1 MTDYLIQHKK
11 TILVSFILTAFIS
24 IFLSLG
30 VSINYDIADYLP
42 KESRST
48 KALDIMNEEFETLVP
63 NGQVMIS
70 NSSISNALYFKE
82 ELTKINGISS
92 VMWLDDVINILEP
105 IEVADQQIVEEYLKN
120 DNALIS
126 ITVDKGEESKVL
138 ESVYQLIG
146 DENAASGDFVDT
158 ATQQMM
164 AVKETTRAMMIAIPI
179 IIIILLLTTSSW
191 MEPVLFLLTIGI
203 SVVINMGTNIF
214 FKDISFITQAIS
226 PILQLAVSLDY
237 AIFLLG
243 SFEKFRHETD
253 DINQAMSL
261 AIKRSTPTILASS
274 STTLFGFVALL
285 FMRFRI
291 GADLGIILVKGIV
304 LSFISVIVFLPAL
317 TLLSYK
323 IIDKTRHKIIIP
335 QFKNIGKHTI
345 KLKFIVIVVV
355 SLLIFPAFQAQ
366 KKNLFLYGMGS
377 ELSDSIRSG
386 KDTRKIND
394 EFGYSTPIVLLVPRG
409 NLSYEEKLTSLFE
422 QEQNVTSVISYSSM
436 VDNAI
441 PIDFLDNS
449 ITNQFYSENYSRIII
464 NTNTTSEGPEA
475 FKLIEKVNSLTSN
488 YYGDDFYS
496 LGISVNL
503 YDIKSVVEND
513 TPVINTIAIISIAL
527 ILLVTFKSL
536 LLPILLVL
544 TIETSIWI
552 NLSLPYFTG
561 TPLCYIG
568 YLVISTV
575 QLGATVDY
583 AILLTDHYLHN
594 RKTQNKKEAIIT
606 TLSESAN
613 SIFVSGFILA
623 SAGFSLGFISSDQ
636 IISELGML
644 LGRGTL
650 LSMTLVIL
658 FLPATLV
665 VFDKLIFK
673 TRFNKNKEV
682 NNV

>member
-1 MTDYLIQHKK
+1 MTKFLIQRKK
-11 TILVSFILTAFIS
+11 PIVVSFILTALIS
-24 IFLSLG
+24 IVLSLG
-30 VSINYDIADYLP
+30 VSINYNIADYLP
-42 KESRST
+42 KDSKST
-48 KALDIMNEEFETLVP
+48 KALDIMNEEFETLVA

-82 ELTKINGISS
+82 ELAQINGISS
-92 VMWLDDVINILEP
+92 VIWLDDIINILEP
-105 IEVADQQIVEEYLKN
+105 IEIADQEIVEQYLKN
-120 DNALIS
+120 ENALIY
-126 ITVDKGEESKVL
+126 ITVDNGQDSKVL
-138 ESVYQLIG
+138 EKIYQLIG
-146 DENAASGDFVDT
+146 EDNAVSGDFVDT
-158 ATQQMM
+158 ATQKTM
-164 AVKETTRAMMIAIPI
+164 AVKETTRAMMIAVPI
-179 IIIILLLTTSSW
+179 IIIILLITTSSW
-191 MEPVLFLLTIGI
+191 IEPVLFLLTIGI

-243 SFEKFRHETD
+243 SFERFKKETD
-253 DINQAMSL
+253 DINEAMAL
-261 AIKRSTPTILASS
+261 AIKRSTPTILASA

-291 GADLGIILVKGIV
+291 GADLGIILVKGIA
-304 LSFISVIVFLPAL
+304 LSFICVIVFLPAL

-323 IIDKTRHKIIIP
+323 LIDKTRHKIIIP

-345 KLKFIVIVVV
+345 KLKLIVLILVT
-355 SLLIFPAFQAQ
+355 LLIFPAFQAQ
-366 KKNLFLYGMGS
+366 KKNIFLYGLGS

-394 EFGYSTPIVLLVPRG
+394 EFGNSTPIVLLVPKG
-409 NLSYEEKLTSLFE
+409 NLSHEKDLAALLE
-422 QEQNVTSVISYSSM
+422 QERNVTSVISYSSM

-441 PIDFLDNS
+441 PIDFLDDS
-449 ITNQFYSENYSRIII
+449 IINQFYSENYSRIII

-475 FKLIEKVNSLTSN
+475 FKLVERVNSLTN
-488 YYGDDFYS
+488 TYYGDDFYS

-503 YDIKSVVEND
+503 YDIKTVVEKD

-527 ILLVTFKSL
+527 ILLITFKSL
-536 LLPILLVL
+536 ILPILLVL

-552 NLSLPYFTG
+552 NLSIPYFTG

-594 RKTQNKKEAIIT
+594 RKTQPKKEAIIT

-636 IISELGML
+636 IISELGIL

-665 VFDKLIFK
+665 LFDKLIFK
-673 TRFNKNKEV
+673 TRINKNKEV
-682 NNV
+682 NHV